1 MTDLM
6 LRIKECALMTLS
18 SQVRVKSPVSSL
30 LWYNLPRCEAMWVV
44 AKLIL
49 LPKNII
55 KIHLST
61 YDETH

>member
-49 LPKNII
+49 ISNI
-55 KIHLST
+55 
-61 YDETH
+61 